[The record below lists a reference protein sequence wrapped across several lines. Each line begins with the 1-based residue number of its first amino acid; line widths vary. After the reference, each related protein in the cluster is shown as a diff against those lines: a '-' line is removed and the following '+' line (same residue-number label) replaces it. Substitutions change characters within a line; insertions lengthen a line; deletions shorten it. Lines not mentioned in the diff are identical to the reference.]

1 MNIFCL
7 KVLTVASLAVLL
19 SISSALADRFECYP
33 SSQTGGGDT
42 RRIVINIEF
51 SRRTGE
57 VSDFS
62 VVHQLGSGG
71 ARDRTVQYDGFD
83 WEGTREITWTG
94 RRVNDNGDTVRAE
107 GTFNYRTRNYTEVL
121 TVRGKGVVARI
132 RSTCNRF

>member
-1 MNIFCL
+1 VNIFCL
-7 KVLTVASLAVLL
+7 KVLIVTSLAVLL
-19 SISSALADRFECYP
+19 SIGPALADRFECYP

-51 SRRTGE
+51 SRVGE
-57 VSDFS
+57 VSDFR

-94 RRVNDNGDTVRAE
+94 RRVNDIGDTVRAE
-107 GTFNYRTRNYTEVL
+107 GTFNYRTRNYSEVL